1 MIFRFTSL
9 YQKLE
14 KIETQISKNHEIVD
28 GRLNTIEKV
37 QAVQEAN
44 LKEHMRRSDNLEAIV
59 SDMKEK
65 DVKPVKK
72 HVAMVEGGLKLLG
85 ILGLLVSI
93 IAGTLKI
100 FGII

>member
-14 KIETQISKNHEIVD
+14 KIETQLSKNHEIVD
-28 GRLNTIEKV
+28 GRLNNIEKV

-44 LKEHMRRSDNLEAIV
+44 LKEHMRRSDNLEKIV

-93 IAGTLKI
+93 VGGVLKI
-100 FGII
+100 FGVI